1 MPGIR
6 SSPGFSKRGFEIH
19 YPCKQGLRS
28 NALVRVYTAI
38 CALDQVIENW
48 SHLCKLCNNQEECGS
63 VTPGC
68 RKETSFVIRHKA
80 GLEAAA
86 AAAASNWKMGSWGG
100 IWGDRLPLQDQRGW
114 GWGTYTQGR
123 HLKTCVFISHQ
134 PRLLLVSWKYF
145 KTAVHTI
152 STSWRQANGGDGG
165 ISRMRWRLPSLNA
178 CVVSYINNEYFK
190 NRKIT
195 EEPLA
200 SQEVD

>member
-19 YPCKQGLRS
+19 YPCKQGLCS
-28 NALVRVYTAI
+28 KALVRVYTSI

-68 RKETSFVIRHKA
+68 RKETSLVIRHKA

-100 IWGDRLPLQDQRGW
+100 IWGDRLPLQDQRVG
-114 GWGTYTQGR
+114 GGGGGTYTQGQ
-123 HLKTCVFISHQ
+123 HLKTCVFISSINQ
-134 PRLLLVSWKYF
+134 GSSWSPKN
-145 KTAVHTI
+145 I
-152 STSWRQANGGDGG
+152 LRQQLILYQLTGGKQMEGMVESAEWDEGFL
-165 ISRMRWRLPSLNA
+165 S
-178 CVVSYINNEYFK
+178 
-190 NRKIT
+190 
-195 EEPLA
+195 
-200 SQEVD
+200 